1 MNEQRFTASQR
12 WVLGLTA
19 AASFIA
25 VMDGMVVTT
34 ALDSIRRDLTAP
46 LSYLHWT
53 MTAYSLSFASLLM
66 AGAALGDRFGRRS
79 MFVFGLLVFA
89 LASAGCAAA
98 TSIGWLVFARALQ
111 GAASAILV
119 PIAMALLGSAVTPL
133 QRPRAMGMF
142 SSLTGLAVLSGPVI
156 GGFLGRSPGCG
167 PGFLVYLPLL
177 LPHPLLRRFL
187 IPTHH

>member
-1 MNEQRFTASQR
+1 MNEQRFTAPQR

-66 AGAALGDRFGRRS
+66 ARAVLGDRFGRGS
-79 MFVFGLLVFA
+79 MFVFVLLLFA
-89 LASAGCAAA
+89 LALAGRDVA
-98 TSIGWLVFARALQ
+98 TSL
-111 GAASAILV
+111 
-119 PIAMALLGSAVTPL
+119 
-133 QRPRAMGMF
+133 
-142 SSLTGLAVLSGPVI
+142 
-156 GGFLGRSPGCG
+156 C
-167 PGFLVYLPLL
+167 LL
-177 LPHPLLRRFL
+177 LFVL
-187 IPTHH
+187 

>member
-1 MNEQRFTASQR
+1 MSAGKFTRSQR
-12 WVLGLTA
+12 WVIALTA

-34 ALDSIRRDLTAP
+34 ALDAIRRDLSAP

-53 MTAYSLSFASLLM
+53 MTAYSLSFAALLM

-98 TSIGWLVFARALQ
+98 TSIGWLVF
-111 GAASAILV
+111 
-119 PIAMALLGSAVTPL
+119 
-133 QRPRAMGMF
+133 
-142 SSLTGLAVLSGPVI
+142 
-156 GGFLGRSPGCG
+156 
-167 PGFLVYLPLL
+167 
-177 LPHPLLRRFL
+177 
-187 IPTHH
+187 

>member
-1 MNEQRFTASQR
+1 MNEQGFSTPQR

-119 PIAMALLGSAVTPL
+119 PDSYSSAISADAETPRL
-133 QRPRAMGMF
+133 
-142 SSLTGLAVLSGPVI
+142 SSTDQTLCISINCPISA
-156 GGFLGRSPGCG
+156 RSVSKKHVEVVDRRMVCE
-167 PGFLVYLPLL
+167 
-177 LPHPLLRRFL
+177 LRKIFD
-187 IPTHH
+187 

>member
-1 MNEQRFTASQR
+1 MNEQRFTARQR

-34 ALDSIRRDLTAP
+34 ALDSIRQDLTAP

-53 MTAYSLSFASLLM
+53 MTAYSLTFASLLM
-66 AGAALGDRFGRRS
+66 AGAGLGDRFGLRS
-79 MFVFGLLVFA
+79 MFVLGLLLFA

-119 PIAMALLGSAVTPL
+119 PIAMT
-133 QRPRAMGMF
+133 
-142 SSLTGLAVLSGPVI
+142 
-156 GGFLGRSPGCG
+156 
-167 PGFLVYLPLL
+167 LL
-177 LPHPLLRRFL
+177 LVGRKPAAAATRDG
-187 IPTHH
+187 I

>member
-1 MNEQRFTASQR
+1 MNEQRFTAPQR

-53 MTAYSLSFASLLM
+53 MTAYSLSFAALLM

-79 MFVFGLLVFA
+79 MLICGLLMFA

-98 TSIGWLVFARALQ
+98 QTIGWLIAARALQ
-111 GAASAILV
+111 GAASALLV
-119 PIAMALLGSAVTPL
+119 PVAMALLGAAVTPS
-133 QRPRAMGMF
+133 QR
-142 SSLTGLAVLSGPVI
+142 
-156 GGFLGRSPGCG
+156 
-167 PGFLVYLPLL
+167 
-177 LPHPLLRRFL
+177 
-187 IPTHH
+187 